1 MTQDRDDAPDEGD
14 WEANAIAEVGT
25 VRAEFQARLA
35 AIRARVTSHG
45 GNPDAIFAKT
55 TLFDGPL
62 PAPLSAAAFAEGVRM
77 FGSRE
82 ELLRSARL
90 PTAPVACELG
100 VWKGS
105 FSQRLL
111 RHLKPATL
119 HLYDLTF
126 DRLDPAVRADPAV
139 VLHEGDSGTA
149 IAELPDASVDFAY
162 VDGDHSYA
170 GARRDLFGIFPK
182 VKPGGYI
189 QVNDYT
195 PWSVLSGFPYGVM
208 ANVNELL
215 NRGGIQLVG
224 VGWHTF
230 GHHDLLMRKSPAT
243 GVNG

>member
-1 MTQDRDDAPDEGD
+1 MQDD
-14 WEANAIAEVGT
+14 WEAKAIEEV
-25 VRAEFQARLA
+25 RRIQAEFKNRLA
-35 AIRARVTSHG
+35 AVRATVTANGAH
-45 GNPDAIFAKT
+45 PDSFFPKT
-55 TLFDGPL
+55 ALFDGPL
-62 PAPLSAAAFAEGVRM
+62 PAPVRASGFADHVRM

-82 ELLRSARL
+82 AMLRSVTVPAN
-90 PTAPVACELG
+90 PVVCELG

-105 FSQRLL
+105 FSRRILDHL
-111 RHLKPATL
+111 RPATF

-126 DRLDPAVRADPAV
+126 ALLDPAVRADPAV
-139 VLHEGDSGTA
+139 VLHEGDSGAA

-182 VKPGGYI
+182 MKPGGYI

-195 PWSVLSGFPYGVM
+195 PWSILSGFPYGVM

-230 GHHDLLMRKSPAT
+230 GHHDLLMRKSPGA
-243 GVNG
+243 GVSG

>member
-1 MTQDRDDAPDEGD
+1 MQDD
-14 WEANAIAEVGT
+14 WETNAIDEVRRI
-25 VRAEFQARLA
+25 RADFQIRLA
-35 AIRARVTSHG
+35 AIRATVESNG
-45 GNPDAIFAKT
+45 GSPDEFFAKT
-55 TLFDGPL
+55 SLFDGPR
-62 PAPLSAAAFAEGVRM
+62 PVPVRAAAFAEGVRM

-82 ELLRSARL
+82 ELLRSVRL
-90 PTAPVACELG
+90 PAGPVACELG
-100 VWKGS
+100 VWRGS
-105 FSQRLL
+105 FSRRILD
-111 RHLKPATL
+111 HLAPATL

-139 VLHEGDSGTA
+139 VLHEGDSGTT

-195 PWSVLSGFPYGVM
+195 PWSILSGFPYGVM

-230 GHHDLLMRKSPAT
+230 GHHDLLMRKSPGA
-243 GVNG
+243 GVSG